1 MALGP
6 SIIYSMETFIFEE
19 SSMKPWFKRGLAGV
33 ALALSAMLS
42 HAQSFPDNKPIT
54 MVVPFAAGGPTDV
67 VARMIAIPMGKALN
81 TVVTVENTVG
91 AGGTI
96 AATRVARAA
105 RSEEHTSELQSH

>member
-1 MALGP
+1 
-6 SIIYSMETFIFEE
+6 
-19 SSMKPWFKRGLAGV
+19 MKPWFKRGLAGV
-33 ALALSAMLS
+33 ALALSAMVS

-96 AATRVARAA
+96 AATRVASMRGCVHAA
-105 RSEEHTSELQSH
+105 SKAAIKSSNGGPPQAPQPRWMNSCP